1 MKVVQRHCSPRW
13 SRLPLLPEYEEA
25 SCPNM
30 GDCAVEFLTANRVR
44 RILPAMTDSGKGISN
59 SSMNIWK
66 SLRGLPRDVWV
77 LSLASLI
84 NRAGTM
90 VLPFLVLYLTRE
102 LGFSVAS
109 AGVALG
115 VYGIGS
121 IIVSPVAGKL
131 SDVTGPLPIMRV
143 SLIGTGIL
151 LLVFPFVRSYA
162 GILAITLAWALISEC
177 FRPATLALVASI
189 VTPEQ
194 RKPAYALV
202 RLAINLGM
210 SIGPAAAGFLAAR
223 SFGWIFIVDGATTI
237 AAGIV
242 LIAVPFAAAKSFA
255 SERDARS
262 AQRSPEP
269 SPPIFGD
276 RRMLFFLVAIFL
288 TGVVFFQ
295 HEGPLSLFLVQDL
308 GLSPAFYGALFT
320 INTLMIVFMEVPLN
334 GATAQWPH
342 ARALALGS
350 FLFAVGTGA
359 FAFATGP
366 GTIIFG
372 VVIWTFGEMMLFP
385 QAAAYVAEIA
395 PPARRGAY
403 MGAYSLAFNIS
414 FAVGPWA
421 GTVAFAR
428 YGARALWLSV
438 FAIGVVSALMMT
450 QVAASAVEVEPS
462 TA

>member
-1 MKVVQRHCSPRW
+1 M
-13 SRLPLLPEYEEA
+13 
-25 SCPNM
+25 
-30 GDCAVEFLTANRVR
+30 
-44 RILPAMTDSGKGISN
+44 RIVPAMTDTGKGISN

-66 SLRGLPRDVWV
+66 SLRGLPRDIWV

-102 LGFSVAS
+102 LGFSPAS
-109 AGVALG
+109 AGLALG

-131 SDVTGPLPIMRV
+131 SDVTGPLPIMRA
-143 SLIGTGIL
+143 SLIGTGVL
-151 LLVFPFVRSYA
+151 LLAFPLVRSYA
-162 GILAITLAWALISEC
+162 GILVITLALAFISEC

-223 SFGWIFIVDGATTI
+223 SFRWIFLVDGATTI
-237 AAGIV
+237 VAGIV
-242 LIAVPFAAAKSFA
+242 LITVPFAAVKRFA
-255 SERDARS
+255 SERDAHS
-262 AQRSPEP
+262 AQRS
-269 SPPIFGD
+269 SDSSSSILGD
-276 RRMLFFLVAIFL
+276 RRMLFFLVALFL

-295 HEGPLSLFLVQDL
+295 HDGPMSLFLVQDL

-334 GATAQWPH
+334 SATANWPH

-350 FLFAVGTGA
+350 FLFALGSGV

-366 GTIIFG
+366 GRIIAG

-403 MGAYSLAFNIS
+403 MGAYSLAFNVS

-428 YGARALWLSV
+428 YGSKALWLSV
-438 FAIGVVSALMMT
+438 FAIGVLSALMMT
-450 QVAASAVEVEPS
+450 QVAAAVVEIEPS
-462 TA
+462 AA